1 MDIRKVKKL
10 IELLEESGIS
20 EIEISEG
27 EESVRISRYPKPGT
41 VTMTSAPAAPS
52 APAPATAAPAAAA
65 VAEPAA
71 PPARGQQVTAPMVG
85 TFYTGPAPGSKPFV
99 EIGTEVKPGDTLC
112 VIEAMKMMNQIE
124 SEFAGRV
131 VSVLVENGSPVE
143 FGQPL
148 FVIEE

>member
-41 VTMTSAPAAPS
+41 VTATAPAATPP
-52 APAPATAAPAAAA
+52 PAAAPAAAA
-65 VAEPAA
+65 AAPAEPAA
-71 PPARGQQVTAPMVG
+71 PPVRGQQVTAPMVG
-85 TFYTGPAPGSKPFV
+85 TFYSGAAPGAKPFV

-131 VSVLVENGSPVE
+131 VSILVENGSPVE